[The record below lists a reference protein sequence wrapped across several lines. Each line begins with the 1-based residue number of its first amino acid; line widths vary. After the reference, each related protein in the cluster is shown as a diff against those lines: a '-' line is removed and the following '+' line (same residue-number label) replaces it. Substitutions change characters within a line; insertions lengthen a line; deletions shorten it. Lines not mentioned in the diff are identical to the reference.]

1 MQLKGL
7 QGGTVTN
14 VRAVLLEGLWVQHTP
29 WEKGYGGGA
38 TEEEKGGRGER
49 GKAQTGKREWT
60 EGQTRKREGRGK
72 G

>member
-29 WEKGYGGGA
+29 WEKGYGG
-38 TEEEKGGRGER
+38 KGMECYRPTQYAVQPANI
-49 GKAQTGKREWT
+49 K
-60 EGQTRKREGRGK
+60 
-72 G
+72 

>member
-29 WEKGYGGGA
+29 WEKGYGG
-38 TEEEKGGRGER
+38 KG
-49 GKAQTGKREWT
+49 
-60 EGQTRKREGRGK
+60 
-72 G
+72 